1 MKKGKEL
8 ARLDQTKI
16 EKKLLPEIT
25 IEEERYD
32 LEKDDALIKYEFNMI
47 ELPFFTKDDRIG
59 KNVAKKYNFTDDSFM
74 EVAPSYL
81 PESGQ
86 KIPQEF
92 DEKIF
97 YAILRLYYRHEVKKI
112 KTTIYE
118 LLALAGM
125 GEDSMGMMYGRARES
140 ILRLQGT
147 SIICK
152 NILYDAE
159 KRKRLTDARHVRI
172 LQSARIVK
180 MDSLDEKERNE
191 MSAKKSVKEVVII
204 ELSDFIEQNIAA
216 KGYLSYDAEKLIE
229 IDNGT
234 ARKMYLLIEKWRGWE
249 KTDVIR
255 RSCRFL
261 ASRIPLSWED
271 KNISGTIRVIER
283 AAKELKTRGLIGDY
297 QLVREGKTKNTEVL
311 FFFEGATTTARILAL
326 WRQHAQ
332 QSVETGHEGLQI
344 TGVEYDE
351 RQVTIFD
358 AAPTSETTNGKAT
371 AETEESAL
379 IELLPKE
386 ARTKNIL
393 SLVSTYYRQHG
404 REYMLSNIEYC
415 VKNARDFGDMFPSA
429 LQKDYGE
436 KLRLAQSV
444 ADEAN
449 REERERRFKEK
460 ESLAEGVQKRKAFEL
475 WWKSLGEKKKAE
487 VDRQAKQMAQDQ
499 AVSES
504 MMDLAMTVFRR
515 AIYDKQ
521 YSGN

>member
-8 ARLDQTKI
+8 LRLDQTKI

-332 QSVETGHEGLQI
+332 QSVET
-344 TGVEYDE
+344 
-351 RQVTIFD
+351 
-358 AAPTSETTNGKAT
+358 
-371 AETEESAL
+371 
-379 IELLPKE
+379 
-386 ARTKNIL
+386 
-393 SLVSTYYRQHG
+393 VS
-404 REYMLSNIEYC
+404 
-415 VKNARDFGDMFPSA
+415 
-429 LQKDYGE
+429 
-436 KLRLAQSV
+436 
-444 ADEAN
+444 
-449 REERERRFKEK
+449 
-460 ESLAEGVQKRKAFEL
+460 
-475 WWKSLGEKKKAE
+475 
-487 VDRQAKQMAQDQ
+487 
-499 AVSES
+499 
-504 MMDLAMTVFRR
+504 
-515 AIYDKQ
+515 
-521 YSGN
+521 